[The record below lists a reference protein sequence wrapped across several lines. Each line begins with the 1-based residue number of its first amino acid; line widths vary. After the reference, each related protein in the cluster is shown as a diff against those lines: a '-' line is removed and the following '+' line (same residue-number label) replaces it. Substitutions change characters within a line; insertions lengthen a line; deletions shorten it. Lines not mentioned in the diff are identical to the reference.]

1 MSVPA
6 PRFFTHKTRQSPL
19 PGNRIGQQLLTHSS
33 TVLNIIW
40 ICFFLAAFFTAL
52 FKLIFLGDPQVF
64 AHIME
69 AMFSLSKSAF
79 DISLGL
85 TGVLA
90 LWLGIMRIG
99 EKSGFI
105 QLLTQS
111 LTPLFSR
118 LMPDVPKGHP
128 ALGAIVMN
136 ISANALGLDNAAT
149 PLGIKAMKELQT
161 LNPDPDTASDAQILF
176 LVINTA
182 GVTLFPITI
191 FTYRAQ
197 LGAVN
202 PTDVFIPILIATYM
216 STLGGL
222 LSVAFVQKINLLD
235 KVVMAYLGGFTLVV
249 GGLLAYFS
257 SLPQQQMLQQSATI
271 SNVILFSLVITF
283 ISGAIYKGINAYD
296 AFIEGAKEG
305 FQTAILIIP
314 YLVAMLVAIGVFRA
328 SGALDMFADLAR
340 TVVHYFRLDDR
351 FVDALPTALMK
362 PFSGSGS
369 RAMMI
374 ETMKTHGADSF
385 AGRLASIVQGS
396 TETTFYVLAI
406 YFGSVGI
413 KRIRH
418 TAACGIIADFTGIIA
433 AIFVA
438 YWFFG

>member
-1 MSVPA
+1 M
-6 PRFFTHKTRQSPL
+6 
-19 PGNRIGQQLLTHSS
+19 
-33 TVLNIIW
+33 LNIIW
-40 ICFFLAAFFTAL
+40 ISFFLIAFFTAL
-52 FKLIFLGDPQVF
+52 FKLLILGDQQVF
-64 AHIME
+64 SEIIE
-69 AMFSLSKSAF
+69 AMFKLSKSAF

-85 TGVLA
+85 TGILS
-90 LWLGIMRIG
+90 LWLGIMKIG

-105 QLLTQS
+105 EIITQS

-118 LMPDVPKGHP
+118 LMPEVPKGHP

-136 ISANALGLDNAAT
+136 IAANALGLDNAAT
-149 PLGIKAMKELQT
+149 PLGIKAMQELQT
-161 LNPDPDTASDAQILF
+161 LNPKPDTASNPQILF

-182 GVTLFPITI
+182 GITLFPVTI

-202 PTDVFIPILIATYM
+202 PTDVFIPILIATYVSAM
-216 STLGGL
+216 MGL
-222 LSVAFVQKINLLD
+222 FSVSLVQKINLID
-235 KVVMAYLGGFTLVV
+235 KVVLSYLGGFTLVV
-249 GGLLAYFS
+249 AALLAYFS
-257 SLPQQQMLQQSATI
+257 SLSQQQMLEQSSII
-271 SNVILFSLVITF
+271 SNVILFSLIIGF
-283 ISGAIYKGINAYD
+283 IVRALYKGINAYD

-305 FQTAILIIP
+305 FQTAILIVP

-328 SGALDMFADLAR
+328 SGALDLLADLVRAIL
-340 TVVHYFRLDDR
+340 HSIGMDAR

-362 PFSGSGS
+362 PFSGSGD

-374 ETMKTHGADSF
+374 DTMKTHGADSF

-406 YFGSVGI
+406 YFGAVGI

-418 TAACGIIADFTGIIA
+418 AAVCGIIADISGIIA
-433 AIFVA
+433 AIIVG